1 MTPRSLLGLGA
12 VTVVVAIAAVASV
25 ASRYAGTPAVRDE
38 SPVFKGLDE
47 RLNSVGWL
55 TVKTAEEEFTIQRD
69 GAAWTMVDKQ
79 GYPVDAER
87 ARTALFQL
95 SQLRLAEAKTRMPE
109 RYPRIEVEDPTAKD
123 AKSARLTVKDQADGV
138 LADVIVGKAKTTLAG
153 GVGGIYLRKPG
164 EAQAWLARGA
174 LDLRERAA
182 DWLVKDVIDID
193 EKRIRRVATMPK
205 AGDPAVVVRNAP
217 EERTFTLEGV
227 PEGKTAKKDELGA
240 FGTALGGLN
249 LLDVMPADKKP
260 LPADAGA
267 RAEVETFD
275 GLLIKVV
282 MEESEKGIFAHFE
295 AVATAG
301 QADAEKEAEAINARV
316 GKWVYLVP
324 EYKLRP
330 LLKARGDL
338 IEG

>member
-12 VTVVVAIAAVASV
+12 VTVVVAIAAATSV
-25 ASRYAGTPAVRDE
+25 ASRYAGTPVVRDE
-38 SPVFKGLDE
+38 SPVFGGLDE
-47 RLNSVGWL
+47 RLNSVGRL

-69 GAAWTMVDKQ
+69 GTAWTMVDKQ

-123 AKSARLTVKDQADGV
+123 AKSARLTVKDQAGGV
-138 LADVIVGKAKTTLAG
+138 LADVIVGKAKTTLVG
-153 GVGGIYLRKPG
+153 GVGGTYLRKPG
-164 EAQAWLARGA
+164 DAQAWLARGA

-182 DWLVKDVIDID
+182 DWLVKDIVNID
-193 EKRIRRVATMPK
+193 EKRIRRVTTTPK
-205 AGDPAVVVRNAP
+205 AGEYAVVVRNAP
-217 EERTFTLEGV
+217 EDRTFTLEGL
-227 PEGKTAKKDELGA
+227 PEGKTAKKDDLSA
-240 FGTALGGLN
+240 FGTALGDLN
-249 LLDVMPADKKP
+249 LLDVMPADQKP
-260 LPADAGA
+260 LPGDAGA

-275 GLLIKVV
+275 GLVIKVV
-282 MEESEKGIFAHFE
+282 MEESEKGIFARFE
-295 AVATAG
+295 ATANAG
-301 QADAEKEAEAINARV
+301 QADIEKEAQAINAKV

-330 LLKARGDL
+330 LLKAKGDL
-338 IEG
+338 IDG

>member
-1 MTPRSLLGLGA
+1 MMPRSLLGLGV
-12 VTVVVAIAAVASV
+12 VTVVVAIAAITSV
-25 ASRYAGTPAVRDE
+25 ASRYAGTPAGGDE
-38 SPVFKGLDE
+38 SPVFKGLEE
-47 RLNSVGWL
+47 RLNAVGRL

-69 GAAWTMVDKQ
+69 GAGWTMVERK
-79 GYPVDAER
+79 GYAVDAER

-109 RYPRIEVEDPTAKD
+109 RYPRIEVEDPTGKD
-123 AKSARLTVKDQADGV
+123 AKSARLTVKDEAGAV
-138 LADVIVGKAKTTLAG
+138 LADVIVGKTKTTLAG
-153 GVGGIYLRKPG
+153 GAGGTYLRMPG
-164 EAQAWLARGA
+164 DAQAWLARGA

-193 EKRIRRVATMPK
+193 EKRIRRITTKPA
-205 AGDPAVVVRNAP
+205 AGESAVVARNAP
-217 EERTFTLEGV
+217 EDRAFTLEGI
-227 PEGKTAKKDELGA
+227 PEGKTAKKDELNA
-240 FGTALGGLN
+240 FGSVLSDLN
-249 LLDVMPADKKP
+249 LLDVIPVDQKP
-260 LPADAGA
+260 LSADTAA

-275 GLLIKVV
+275 GMVIKVV
-282 MEESEKGIFAHFE
+282 MEESEKGIFARFE
-295 AVATAG
+295 ATANAG
-301 QADAEKEAEAINARV
+301 QPDIEKEAQAINAKV

>member
-12 VTVVVAIAAVASV
+12 VTVVVAIAAVTSV
-25 ASRYAGTPAVRDE
+25 ASRYAGTPVLHDE
-38 SPVFKGLDE
+38 SPVFKELEE
-47 RLNSVGWL
+47 RLNSVGRF

-69 GAAWTMVDKQ
+69 GADWSLVEKK
-79 GYPVDAER
+79 GYAVDAER

-109 RYPRIEVEDPTAKD
+109 RYPRIEVEDPTVKD
-123 AKSARLTVKDQADGV
+123 AKSAQLTVKDEAGGV

-153 GVGGIYLRKPG
+153 GAGGTYLRMPG
-164 EAQAWLARGA
+164 DAQAWLARGA

-182 DWLVKDVIDID
+182 DWLVKDVVDID
-193 EKRIRRVATMPK
+193 EKRIRRISTTPA
-205 AGDPAVVVRNAP
+205 AGEPAVVVRNSADD
-217 EERTFTLEGV
+217 RTFVLEGI
-227 PEGKTAKKDELGA
+227 PEGKTAKQDEMNA
-240 FGTALGGLN
+240 FGAVLSDLK
-249 LLDVMPADKKP
+249 LLDVMPANQKP
-260 LPADAGA
+260 LAAEAGA

-275 GLLIKVV
+275 GLVIKVV

-295 AVATAG
+295 AAANSG
-301 QADAEKEAEAINARV
+301 QGEVEKEAQAINAKV
-316 GKWVYLVP
+316 GNWVYLVP

-330 LLKARGDL
+330 LLKAQGDL